1 MRGETDRD
9 CRARGGSVMGRNPG
23 QAVDQESRK
32 NVKREFRGH
41 HPHGTPDATLKRG
54 SGPIFRRRGGKVADN
69 LADGDRDERA
79 DGGAVA
85 RADGGAVGRKRGG
98 KVEGGTKKPH
108 LGRAGRAR
116 GGGVGSD
123 LKPLTSAAHP
133 NKPKDRRI
141 MPDSEKTP

>member
-54 SGPIFRRRGGKVADN
+54 AGPIFRKRGGKVADN

-79 DGGAVA
+79 EGGAVA
-85 RADGGAVGRKRGG
+85 GRKRGG
-98 KVEGGTKKPH
+98 KVAGGFKKPH

>member
-32 NVKREFRGH
+32 NVKRDFRRH

-54 SGPIFRRRGGKVADN
+54 AGPIFRKRGGKVADN

-79 DGGAVA
+79 EGGAVA
-85 RADGGAVGRKRGG
+85 GRKRGG
-98 KVEGGTKKPH
+98 KVEGGFKKPH